1 MTKLKPCP
9 FCGRIDK
16 IKVWKTEQRI
26 DDIRI
31 EDWRVTCNMEG
42 DETGCGG
49 SGGVRRTKKEAIE
62 AWNTRTEGR

>member
-31 EDWRVTCNMEG
+31 ENWRVTCNREG

-62 AWNTRTEGR
+62 AWNIRQEGR